1 MAAIRGF
8 NLAVHVMPQ
17 NLSLVVYVSAGGED
31 LHRKCS
37 PGAHRPSQIREY
49 AMNILVVIFPPE
61 MAMERERDIV
71 VILL

>member
-37 PGAHRPSQIREY
+37 PGAHRPSQTREY
-49 AMNILVVIFPPE
+49 AMNIIVVIFPPE
-61 MAMERERDIV
+61 MAMERERDCCYN
-71 VILL
+71 